1 VVLVED
7 TVIADVVVVE
17 KEKPL
22 SELLRE
28 YAEWNPVDLEDSYL
42 SPGLIDFNVRRS
54 TDWESLEDMTQAAVS
69 GGITLCLQERN
80 LTEASTETGARYCD
94 TGLIA
99 VLDDSEVSAS
109 ALEEAVAVKGYLT
122 PPDHST
128 NAVFR
133 LPEWLQRV
141 ALLNLPVILDPSA
154 ADPKVL
160 FHASPC
166 RVLPPDE
173 RARVQDLQQWSSG
186 RTISSGSESDGTSSS
201 EEKELQSPRTWQ
213 LQYREMRRKKYR
225 RTENRVHSAIEERTF
240 PSTSGNFQM
249 MSYSSDISLEL
260 SFEPGCMKGRRR
272 PPPLAVASQPLR
284 KSEGLYIKQLARYP
298 ESLEQ
303 RGVKMILQALGSSP
317 LKVHIPNLSSPK
329 AIALVQKAKDER
341 ITCETCPHFLFFTD
355 QQIADGDTR
364 FKSFPPIR
372 NKANCNF
379 LWDLVKLNA
388 VDCVCSQH
396 RSVPAEFKYRPDF
409 RKAVSGICGLGFTLQ
424 VLWTLLKSPYMDQ
437 SSCEHFL
444 VSIAKWTSA
453 NPAQVLGLP
462 QRGSIAKGCLADLVV
477 WDPFEEV
484 LVEQSKAGQPLQ
496 CPYLGV
502 KLFGKVQRVYV
513 GGELAYDQGTVRP
526 VARKVGRE
534 GRVR

>member
-1 VVLVED
+1 MEDAIVADVVLVEKD
-7 TVIADVVVVE
+7 RSV
-17 KEKPL
+17 P
-22 SELLRE
+22 ELQRE
-28 YAEWNPVDLEDSYL
+28 YADWNPVDFQDFYL
-42 SPGLIDFNVRRS
+42 SPGLIDFNVRRCKA
-54 TDWESLEDMTQAAVS
+54 WESLEDMTQTAVS
-69 GGITLCLQERN
+69 GGITLCLQEQS
-80 LTEASTETGARYCD
+80 LAEAGISETGARYCD

-99 VLDDSEVSAS
+99 VLDNSEVSVS
-109 ALEEAVAVKGYLT
+109 ALQEAVAVKGYLT
-122 PPDHST
+122 PPDHTT

-141 ALLNLPVILDPSA
+141 AVLGLPVILDPSA

-166 RVLPPDE
+166 RLLPPEE
-173 RARVQDLQQWSSG
+173 RARAPDLHQWHSG
-186 RTISSGSESDGTSSS
+186 TAISSGSDSGESSSS
-201 EEKELQSPRTWQ
+201 EEKELQSPSTWQ
-213 LQYREMRRKKYR
+213 LQYREMKRKKFKR
-225 RTENRVHSAIEERTF
+225 PENRVHSVIEERTS
-240 PSTSGNFQM
+240 PSGDSPSFQITSYF
-249 MSYSSDISLEL
+249 SDISLEL
-260 SFEPGCMKGRRR
+260 RHEPGCMKGRRR
-272 PPPLAVASQPLR
+272 PPPLAVDSQPIR
-284 KSEGLYIKQLARYP
+284 QSEGLYIKQLARCP

-303 RGVKMILQALGSSP
+303 RGVRMILEALGS
-317 LKVHIPNLSSPK
+317 LDIKVHIPNLSSAK
-329 AIALVQKAKDER
+329 AIALVQKAKDQR

-396 RSVPAEFKYRPDF
+396 YAVPMEFKYKPDF

-437 SSCEHFL
+437 SSCDHFL

-453 NPAQVLGLP
+453 HPAKVLGLP
-462 QRGSIAKGCLADLVV
+462 QRGSIAKGCLADIVV

-484 LVEQSKAGQPLQ
+484 LVEQSLAGQPLQ
-496 CPYLGV
+496 CPYLGL
-502 KLFGKVQRVYV
+502 KLFGRVQRVYV
-513 GGELAYDQGTVRP
+513 RGELAFDQGNVRP
-526 VARKVGRE
+526 VGRKVSRE
-534 GRVR
+534 DR